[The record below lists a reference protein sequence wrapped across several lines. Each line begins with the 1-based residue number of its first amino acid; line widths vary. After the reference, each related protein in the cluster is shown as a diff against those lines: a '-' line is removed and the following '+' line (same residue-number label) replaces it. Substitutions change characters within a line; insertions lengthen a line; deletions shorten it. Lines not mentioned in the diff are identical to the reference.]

1 MVVYGSIDYEDIFDD
16 WHRTDFCFDY
26 RGYLMKPDNSGI
38 EKLIWSACPKHNC
51 YDKDCPQTY
60 GDVGCPQRGEM
71 YVPAKP
77 PP

>member
-1 MVVYGSIDYEDIFDD
+1 
-16 WHRTDFCFDY
+16 
-26 RGYLMKPDNSGI
+26 MKPDNSGI